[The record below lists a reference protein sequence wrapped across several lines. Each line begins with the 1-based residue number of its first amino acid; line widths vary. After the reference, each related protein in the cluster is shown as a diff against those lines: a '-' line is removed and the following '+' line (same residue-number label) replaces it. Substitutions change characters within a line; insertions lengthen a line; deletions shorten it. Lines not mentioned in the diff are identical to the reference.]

1 MDKESQ
7 SASSGSCRSQ
17 AGLLGVSGNH
27 LGRAWMPAA
36 QWLGMVVGTQEETA
50 EAVDPSKQERVS
62 KGFLSVSKQGSFM
75 MMTERNLST
84 GGVSQITLDVTPDP
98 PRILYVTS
106 PWVSPVSLLTISFFA
121 VK

>member
-7 SASSGSCRSQ
+7 PASSAAAESQ

-27 LGRAWMPAA
+27 LGRAWMPAG
-36 QWLGMVVGTQEETA
+36 QWLVMVVGTQEETT
-50 EAVDPSKQERVS
+50 EAVDPSKQER
-62 KGFLSVSKQGSFM
+62 GLQGIS
-75 MMTERNLST
+75 ECQSARELHDDEKKSLNWR
-84 GGVSQITLDVTPDP
+84 SQITLDVTPDP
-98 PRILYVTS
+98 PPILYVTS